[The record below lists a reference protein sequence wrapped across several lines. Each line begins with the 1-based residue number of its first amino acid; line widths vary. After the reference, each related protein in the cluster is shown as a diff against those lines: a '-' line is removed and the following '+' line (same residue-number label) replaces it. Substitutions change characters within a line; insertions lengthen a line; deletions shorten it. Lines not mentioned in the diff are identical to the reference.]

1 MLNLSSWASPRS
13 STAMLTSV
21 IFSFSIRVAAPHLG
35 HFFCAARIFTVMNV
49 YIGKRSEDV
58 KKGVL
63 AGHLLR
69 IFRFRQDSGGKV
81 ADRHEPLVWEQQ
93 VFAQTTEIEPVIA
106 LPHFGLEAEV
116 KVESVNVHRH
126 AHTSGSHERLTIW
139 YAKMHYLNTT
149 PVIVL
154 LARRP
159 AKGRFFLATLKVC
172 LSFKALV
179 PALSGRCE
187 VSWM

>member
-1 MLNLSSWASPRS
+1 MFAQLLGNTSRGKCDHYLFAGIATPHFLYRS
-13 STAMLTSV
+13 SQVTVARDKDC
-21 IFSFSIRVAAPHLG
+21 RVELIVLGIAEKFYRDVDVGHLLLFDSG
-35 HFFCAARIFTVMNV
+35 GCSTLGTFFCAARIFTVMNV
-49 YIGKRSEDV
+49 YIGKRSEGV
-58 KKGVL
+58 KKCVL

-106 LPHFGLEAEV
+106 LPHFGLEAVV

-139 YAKMHYLNTT
+139 YAKC
-149 PVIVL
+149 II
-154 LARRP
+154 
-159 AKGRFFLATLKVC
+159 
-172 LSFKALV
+172 
-179 PALSGRCE
+179 
-187 VSWM
+187 